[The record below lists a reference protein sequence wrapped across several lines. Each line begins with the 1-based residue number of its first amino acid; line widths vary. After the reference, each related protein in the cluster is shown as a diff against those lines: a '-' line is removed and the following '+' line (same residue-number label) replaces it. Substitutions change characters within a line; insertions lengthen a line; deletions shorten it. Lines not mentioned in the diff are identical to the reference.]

1 MGDGIRE
8 KKGRCEIFVETNVY
22 VVSQKEEFQ
31 NVLSSMGTR
40 SDAAYR
46 FAVTRV
52 ELR

>member
-1 MGDGIRE
+1 MGDGIR
-8 KKGRCEIFVETNVY
+8 KKKRRCEIFVETNVY

-46 FAVTRV
+46 FVVTRV